1 MYTRGQTIGSK
12 RESMSAALTEC
23 IPQLAGKKVLVIGD
37 VMLDE
42 YITGTAMR
50 MSREAPVPVLEFES
64 RRYIAGGAANP
75 AANIV
80 ALGSQAIQVGLVG
93 ADEAGQR
100 LRDILQTRGIDSGV
114 ITCVGRPTTVKT
126 RILAQMGLRFPQQI
140 ARIDT
145 LTRAPIDAEIEAQI
159 SAFVCG
165 QINEVDAA
173 LLSHYHGGLLT
184 PSLVG
189 RLRQLCTAND
199 VLLTADVQGDFET
212 FAGLDVIKCNADDA
226 RRALNRDL
234 TSDADFQRGALDLH
248 ERLDIR
254 RATIIT
260 RGGQGATWAEA
271 GRADKC
277 PAPRVSDV
285 YDTVGAGDTAIATIT
300 LGLAGG
306 LSARDAVRLANIASG
321 IVVRHLGNYAPTLEQ
336 MRQSITTAL

>member
-1 MYTRGQTIGSK
+1 M
-12 RESMSAALTEC
+12 ALAEC
-23 IPQLAGKKVLVIGD
+23 IPQLAGKKVLVVGD

-42 YITGTAMR
+42 YITGTATR

-80 ALGSQAIQVGLVG
+80 ALGSQAIQVGVVG
-93 ADEAGQR
+93 TDEAGQR
-100 LRDILQTRGIDSGV
+100 LRGILQAGGIDSGV
-114 ITCVGRPTTVKT
+114 ITCAGRPTTVKT

-145 LTRAPIDAEIEAQI
+145 LTRTPINAETEAQI
-159 SAFVCG
+159 SEFLFG
-165 QINEVDAA
+165 QIAEVDAV

-184 PSLVG
+184 PALVG
-189 RLRQLCTAND
+189 RLRRLCAAND
-199 VLLTADVQGDFET
+199 VLLTADVQGDFEI

-226 RRALNRDL
+226 RQALNRDL
-234 TSDADFQRGALDLH
+234 RSDAEFRQGALDLH
-248 ERLDIR
+248 ERLGIR

-271 GRADKC
+271 GKADKC

-306 LSARDAVRLANIASG
+306 LSARDAVGLANIASG
-321 IVVRHLGNYAPTLEQ
+321 IVVRHLGNYAPTPEQ
-336 MRQSITTAL
+336 MRQSILATL